1 MSKLKLLSLFSG
13 IGAFEK
19 ALSRLKVNYEIV
31 GFSEI
36 DKWAI
41 TSYCAI
47 HNVDK
52 NLNLGDVSKINV
64 EDIPNCDLITY
75 GFPCT
80 DTSVA
85 GKQKGIIHGKTRS
98 GLLYDALRI
107 INTKKPKYAI
117 AENVKNLVGKRFKD
131 DFNNLLKELS
141 DMGYNS
147 YWKVLNAKDYGIPQ
161 NRERVFIIS
170 IRKDVDNGKFEF
182 PEPFDNGL
190 RLKDLLEGEVDD
202 KYYISDENINNAL
215 YKLGNELPHQ
225 EISYCIDAN
234 YSKDTTLDSFINK
247 KRRQLI
253 QRLKRKE
260 FSNSVR
266 IGGRGSLDR
275 HQWDLVVEENN
286 NILDQHEIRRLI
298 PLECYRLMGFDDEDY
313 WIARTALEQQYYN
326 GKDKSDSQMYKQ
338 AGNSIVVDVLE
349 CIFKDLFKDYILD
362 IYRREII

>member
-80 DTSVA
+80 DISVA

-234 YSKDTTLDSFINK
+234 YSKGTTLDSFINK

-286 NILDQHEIRRLI
+286 NILNQHEIRRLI

-349 CIFKDLFKDYILD
+349 CIFKDLFKDYI
-362 IYRREII
+362 